1 MNGVP
6 CGTLSSSLPSGPLC
20 TGYTAPTIFFPFQSA
35 LCRPGAE
42 SKGGILPP
50 GRIWGHLVSSGMWS
64 AGAGGCSA
72 AAIGEAC
79 SLNPGSAG
87 RPSPGPP
94 EPQYPRRHSEIGRGK
109 KETCLFSLPLLSQLI
124 WPGSCFFLLSP
135 LTSCL
140 FLMTHFWETAPETTI
155 SGFIHKGQR
164 RQLHPAHPKR
174 GKNPSRALASPC
186 NGALL
191 PPAPLPPAGC
201 HGNAPSVRTGPSI
214 SSLHPSSPPSLCL
227 QGLCTLSR

>member
-1 MNGVP
+1 MASPVGP
-6 CGTLSSSLPSGPLC
+6 FRPHSPLGLSAPATLRLPSSFPSSLHFAGLGRKARGASSHQEGSGG
-20 TGYTAPTIFFPFQSA
+20 T
-35 LCRPGAE
+35 
-42 SKGGILPP
+42 
-50 GRIWGHLVSSGMWS
+50 WS
-64 AGAGGCSA
+64 HPACGLRAGGCSA